1 MSSEKDG
8 DALRDALAQHR
19 DKQEACGDTPPLLS
33 LARTRQLAKEVGCS
47 VLEVELL
54 ALQMHV
60 LPKRYQRNLG
70 TVGWDGQARLVR
82 ATVAVVGAGGL
93 GGWVIETLARMGIG
107 HLILID
113 GDRFEENN
121 LNRQLGCTEETV
133 GKAKVTCL
141 MERVAKVNGAVEVT
155 AKETWLDEDN
165 AEDLID
171 GAEVV
176 VDALDTVPARLTLQ
190 RAAAACQIPLVHG
203 AIAGYTGQVTTV
215 FPGDLG
221 LEAIYGKQPAS
232 EKGIETELGNPSAT
246 PMMVSAW
253 QSQEVVK
260 ILLEQGEPLRQRM
273 LLFDALAGDVTEVE
287 LA

>member
-1 MSSEKDG
+1 
-8 DALRDALAQHR
+8 
-19 DKQEACGDTPPLLS
+19 LL
-33 LARTRQLAKEVGCS
+33 Q
-47 VLEVELL
+47 
-54 ALQMHV
+54 
-60 LPKRYQRNLG
+60 
-70 TVGWDGQARLVR
+70 

-121 LNRQLGCTEETV
+121 LNRQLGCTEDTV
-133 GKAKVTCL
+133 GKAKVACL
-141 MERVAKVNGAVEVT
+141 AERVARVNGAVEVT
-155 AKETWLDEDN
+155 PKEIWLDESN
-165 AEDLID
+165 AAELIA
-171 GAEVV
+171 GADVV
-176 VDALDTVPARLTLQ
+176 VDALDTVPTRLQLQ
-190 RAAAACQIPLVHG
+190 KAAATCQIPLVHG

-221 LEAIYGKQPAS
+221 LEAIYGQQPTS

-260 ILLEQGEPLRQRM
+260 VLLKQGEPLRKRM
-273 LLFDALAGDVTEVE
+273 LLLDALSGDVTEIE